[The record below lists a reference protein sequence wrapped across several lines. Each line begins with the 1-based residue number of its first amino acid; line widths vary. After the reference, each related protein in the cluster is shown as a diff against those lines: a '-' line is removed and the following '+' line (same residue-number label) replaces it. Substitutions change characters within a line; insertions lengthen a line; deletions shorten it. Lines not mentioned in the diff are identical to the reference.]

1 VSKRIVMDVLKW
13 GTLIAFLILFLFP
26 FFWIVAS
33 SLKSRGD
40 FLTRPPVWFPAHLDW
55 SNYPDSLGR
64 GALKGLTDSFIIAF
78 SSMLISLL
86 LGAPAAYAIARFQVG
101 RENLAFW
108 ILSIRMFPPIATIL
122 PLFVIFR
129 FVGLVDSYTGLVLS
143 YTVFNLPFAIWI
155 LKGFI
160 EDLPREIEE
169 AAKVDGARPFQIFRM
184 IVIPLAAPGLVVAA
198 LFTFIFAWNDFA
210 YAVIFSGSKV
220 TPLPVVIAQFAGGH
234 EILWGQI
241 SAAAIMAIL
250 PALVLATFLQK
261 YLTRGLT
268 MGAVK

>member
-1 VSKRIVMDVLKW
+1 MSKRSLASIIRWLVLL
-13 GTLIAFLILFLFP
+13 GVLAVFLFP
-26 FFWIVAS
+26 LFWIIAS
-33 SLKSRGD
+33 SLKARGE
-40 FLTRPPVWFPAHLDW
+40 FFTRPPVWVPSHPEW
-55 SNYPDSLGR
+55 SNYPDSLSR
-64 GALKGLTDSFIIAF
+64 GAGKGLTDSFTIAF
-78 SSMLISLL
+78 FSMLISLV
-86 LGAPAAYAIARFQVG
+86 LGAPAAYGIARFQIG
-101 RENLAFW
+101 KNNLAFW

-129 FVGLVDSYTGLVLS
+129 FVGLIDSYMGLVLC
-143 YTVFNLPFAIWI
+143 YAVFNLPFAIWI

-169 AAKVDGARPFQIFRM
+169 AAKVDGASRFQIFRA
-184 IVIPLAAPGLVVAA
+184 IVLPLTAPGLVVVA

-210 YAVIFSGSKV
+210 YAVIFSGSNV

>member
-1 VSKRIVMDVLKW
+1 LSKRVILNLLKW
-13 GTLIAFLILFLFP
+13 GALIAFVVLFLFP
-26 FFWIVAS
+26 FFWIISS
-33 SLKSRGD
+33 SLKARGE
-40 FLTRPPVWFPAHLDW
+40 FFTRPPVWLPAHLDW
-55 SNYPDSLGR
+55 SNYPDSLRR
-64 GALKGLTDSFIIAF
+64 GALKGLSDSFIIAF
-78 SSMLISLL
+78 ASMAVALL
-86 LGAPAAYAIARFQVG
+86 LGTPAAYAIARFHIG

-129 FVGLVDSYTGLVLS
+129 YVGLVDSYAGLVLS

-160 EDLPREIEE
+160 EEVPRDIEE
-169 AAKVDGARPFQIFRM
+169 AAKVDGAGPFQIFRL
-184 IVIPLAAPGLVVAA
+184 IVIPLVAPGLVVAA
-198 LFTFIFAWNDFA
+198 LFSFIFAWNDFA
-210 YAVIFSGSKV
+210 YAVIFSGSRV

-241 SAAAIMAIL
+241 SAAAIIAIAPGL
-250 PALVLATFLQK
+250 LIAIFLQK

>member
-1 VSKRIVMDVLKW
+1 VSKRVVLSWLTWGILIVLV
-13 GTLIAFLILFLFP
+13 ILFLFP
-26 FFWIVAS
+26 FFWILSS
-33 SLKSRGD
+33 SLKGRGD
-40 FLTRPPVWFPAHLDW
+40 FFTRPPVWLPAHLDW
-55 SNYPDSLGR
+55 SNYPDALRR
-64 GALKGLTDSFIIAF
+64 GGLKGLTDSFVIAF
-78 SSMLISLL
+78 SSMVISLV

-129 FVGLVDSYTGLVLS
+129 FAGLVDSYAGLVLA

-169 AAKVDGARPFQIFRM
+169 AAKVDGARPFQVFRM
-184 IVIPLAAPGLVVAA
+184 IVIPMAAPGLVVAA

-241 SAAAIMAIL
+241 SAAAIIAIA
-250 PALVLATFLQK
+250 PALLIAIFLQK

>member
-1 VSKRIVMDVLKW
+1 MVKRVSLNFLKW
-13 GTLIAFLILFLFP
+13 GALIGFVVLFLFP
-26 FFWIVAS
+26 FFWIVSA
-33 SLKSRGD
+33 SLKGRGE
-40 FLTRPPVWFPAHLDW
+40 FFTRPPVWLPAHLDW
-55 SNYPDSLGR
+55 SNYPDSLRR
-64 GALKGLTDSFIIAF
+64 GAMKGLTDSFIIAF
-78 SSMLISLL
+78 SSMAVSLL
-86 LGAPAAYAIARFQVG
+86 LGVPAAYAIARFQVG
-101 RENLAFW
+101 RQNLAFW

-122 PLFVIFR
+122 PLFVLFR
-129 FVGLVDSYTGLVLS
+129 FVGLVDSYAGLVLS

-169 AAKVDGARPFQIFRM
+169 AAKVDGAKPFQIFWM

-210 YAVIFSGSKV
+210 YALIFSGSKV

-241 SAAAIMAIL
+241 SAAAILAIA
-250 PALVLATFLQK
+250 PALCIAIFLQK

>member
-1 VSKRIVMDVLKW
+1 MRLSIRDTLKW
-13 GTLIAFLILFLFP
+13 SALILFLIVLLFP

-33 SLKSRGD
+33 SLKSRGE
-40 FLTRPPVWFPAHLDW
+40 FFARPPVWLPATPIW
-55 SNYPDSLGR
+55 GNYPD
-64 GALKGLTDSFIIAF
+64 ALAKGGMKGLTDSFIIAF
-78 SSMLISLL
+78 FSMLVSLV
-86 LGAPAAYAIARFQVG
+86 LGSPAAYAIARFKVG
-101 RENLAFW
+101 GNRLAFW

-129 FVGLVDSYTGLVLS
+129 YTGLVDTYAGLILS
-143 YTVFNLPFAIWI
+143 YSLFNLPFAIWI

-160 EDLPREIEE
+160 EDLPKEIEE
-169 AAKVDGARPFQIFRM
+169 AAIVDGAKPFQIFRM
-184 IVIPLAAPGLVVAA
+184 IVLPLAAPGLVVVA

-210 YAVIFSGSKV
+210 YAVIFSGSRV

-241 SAAAIMAIL
+241 SAAALIAIL
-250 PALVLATFLQK
+250 PALILATFLQK

>member
-1 VSKRIVMDVLKW
+1 LKRLILNLLKW
-13 GTLIAFLILFLFP
+13 AALLAFVALFLFP
-26 FFWIVAS
+26 FFWIVSS
-33 SLKSRGD
+33 SLKARGE
-40 FLTRPPVWFPAHLDW
+40 FFTRPPVWLPAHLDW
-55 SNYPDSLGR
+55 SNYPDSLRR
-64 GALKGLTDSFIIAF
+64 GALKGLTDSFIVAF
-78 SSMLISLL
+78 ASMIVALS

-129 FVGLVDSYTGLVLS
+129 YVGLVDSYAGLVLS

-160 EDLPREIEE
+160 EDVPREIEE
-169 AAKVDGARPFQIFRM
+169 AAKVDGAGPFQIFRL
-184 IVIPLAAPGLVVAA
+184 IVIPLVAPGLVVAA
-198 LFTFIFAWNDFA
+198 LFSFIFAWNDFA
-210 YAVIFSGSKV
+210 YAVIFSGSRV

-241 SAAAIMAIL
+241 SAAAIIAIAPGL
-250 PALVLATFLQK
+250 LIAIFLQK

>member
-1 VSKRIVMDVLKW
+1 MAKRVSLNLLKW
-13 GTLIAFLILFLFP
+13 GALIGFVVLFLFP
-26 FFWIVAS
+26 FFWIVSS
-33 SLKSRGD
+33 SLKGRGE
-40 FLTRPPVWFPAHLDW
+40 FFTRPPVWLPAHLDW
-55 SNYPDSLGR
+55 SNYPDSLRR
-64 GALKGLTDSFIIAF
+64 GAMKGLTDSFIIAF
-78 SSMLISLL
+78 SSMVVSLL
-86 LGAPAAYAIARFQVG
+86 LGVPAAYAIARFQVG
-101 RENLAFW
+101 RQNLAFW

-122 PLFVIFR
+122 PLFVLFR
-129 FVGLVDSYTGLVLS
+129 FVGLVDSYAGLVLS

-169 AAKVDGARPFQIFRM
+169 AAKVDGAKPFQIFWM

-210 YAVIFSGSKV
+210 YALIFSGSKV

-241 SAAAIMAIL
+241 SAAAILAIA
-250 PALVLATFLQK
+250 PALLIAIFLQK

-268 MGAVK
+268 MGAIK

>member
-1 VSKRIVMDVLKW
+1 VSKRIIMDVLKW
-13 GTLIAFLILFLFP
+13 GILIAFLVLFLFP

-33 SLKSRGD
+33 SLKSRGE
-40 FLTRPPVWFPAHLDW
+40 FFTRPPVWFPAHLDW

-78 SSMLISLL
+78 LSMLISLL

-129 FVGLVDSYTGLVLS
+129 FVGLVDSYSGLVLS

-184 IVIPLAAPGLVVAA
+184 IVIPWLR
-198 LFTFIFAWNDFA
+198 
-210 YAVIFSGSKV
+210 
-220 TPLPVVIAQFAGGH
+220 PV
-234 EILWGQI
+234 
-241 SAAAIMAIL
+241 
-250 PALVLATFLQK
+250 
-261 YLTRGLT
+261 
-268 MGAVK
+268 

>member
-1 VSKRIVMDVLKW
+1 LSKRFLFDSLRWIALLGILIV
-13 GTLIAFLILFLFP
+13 FLFP
-26 FFWIVAS
+26 LFWIISS
-33 SLKSRGD
+33 SLKARGE
-40 FLTRPPVWFPAHLDW
+40 FFTRPPIWIPSHAEW

-64 GALKGLTDSFIIAF
+64 GASKGLVDSFTIAF
-78 SSMLISLL
+78 SSMLVSLV
-86 LGAPAAYAIARFQVG
+86 LGSPAAYAIARFQVG
-101 RENLAFW
+101 KENLAFW

-129 FVGLVDSYTGLVLS
+129 FAGLVDSYAGLILS
-143 YTVFNLPFAIWI
+143 YSVFNLPFAIWI

-160 EDLPREIEE
+160 QDLPREIEE
-169 AAKVDGARPFQIFRM
+169 AAKVDGASRFQIFRN
-184 IVIPLAAPGLVVAA
+184 IVLPLVAPGLVVVA

-210 YAVIFSGSKV
+210 YAVIFSGSNV

-241 SAAAIMAIL
+241 SAAAIIAIV
-250 PALVLATFLQK
+250 PALLLATFLQK

-268 MGAVK
+268 MGAIK

>member
-1 VSKRIVMDVLKW
+1 MRHRITNVLRW
-13 GTLIAFLILFLFP
+13 AILLVFVAIFFFP
-26 FFWIVAS
+26 FFWIIAS
-33 SLKSRGD
+33 SLKSRGE
-40 FLTRPPVWFPAHLDW
+40 FFTRPPIWIPQQLNW
-55 SNYPDSLGR
+55 NNYPDALAR
-64 GALKGLTDSFIIAF
+64 GGLKGLTDSFIIAF
-78 SSMLISLL
+78 TSMLVSLI
-86 LGAPAAYAIARFQVG
+86 LGAPAAYAIARFRVG
-101 RENLAFW
+101 GNNLAFW

-129 FVGLVDSYTGLVLS
+129 FAGLVDTYSGLILS

-169 AAKVDGARPFQIFRM
+169 AARVDGARPIQIFRL
-184 IVIPLAAPGLVVAA
+184 IVLPLAAPGLVVAA

-210 YAVIFSGSKV
+210 YAVIFSGSNV

-241 SAAAIMAIL
+241 SAAAIMAIV
-250 PALVLATFLQK
+250 PALVLAIFLQK

-268 MGAVK
+268 MGAIK

>member
-1 VSKRIVMDVLKW
+1 MSKRILMGFLKW
-13 GTLIAFLILFLFP
+13 ATLIAFVVLFLFP

-33 SLKSRGD
+33 SLKSRGE
-40 FLTRPPVWFPAHLDW
+40 FFTRPPVWFPSHLDW
-55 SNYPDSLGR
+55 SNYPDSLAR

-78 SSMLISLL
+78 SSMVVSLL

-101 RENLAFW
+101 REHLAFW

-129 FVGLVDSYTGLVLS
+129 FVGLVDSYSGLVFS

-169 AAKVDGARPFQIFRM
+169 AAKVDGARPLQVFQM

-241 SAAAIMAIL
+241 SAAAIIAIAPGL
-250 PALVLATFLQK
+250 LIATFLQK

-268 MGAVK
+268 MGAIK

>member
-1 VSKRIVMDVLKW
+1 VSRRVILNFLKW
-13 GTLIAFLILFLFP
+13 GALIIFVVLFLFP
-26 FFWIVAS
+26 FFWIVSS
-33 SLKSRGD
+33 SLKARGE
-40 FLTRPPVWFPAHLDW
+40 FFTRPPVWFPAHVDW
-55 SNYPDSLGR
+55 SNYPDSLRR

-78 SSMLISLL
+78 SSMVISLS

-129 FVGLVDSYTGLVLS
+129 FVGLVDSYAGLVLS

-169 AAKVDGARPFQIFRM
+169 AAKVDGAKPFQIFQM

-241 SAAAIMAIL
+241 SAAAIVAIA
-250 PALVLATFLQK
+250 PALLIAIFLQK

>member
-1 VSKRIVMDVLKW
+1 MVKRVSLNFLKW
-13 GTLIAFLILFLFP
+13 GALIGFVVLFLFP
-26 FFWIVAS
+26 FFWIVSS
-33 SLKSRGD
+33 SLKGRGE
-40 FLTRPPVWFPAHLDW
+40 FFTRPPVWLPAHLDW
-55 SNYPDSLGR
+55 SNYPDSLRR
-64 GALKGLTDSFIIAF
+64 GAMKGLTDSFIIAF
-78 SSMLISLL
+78 SSMAVSLL
-86 LGAPAAYAIARFQVG
+86 LGVPAAYAIARFQVG
-101 RENLAFW
+101 RQNLAFW

-122 PLFVIFR
+122 PLFVLFR
-129 FVGLVDSYTGLVLS
+129 FVGLVDSYAGLVLS

-169 AAKVDGARPFQIFRM
+169 AAKVDGAKPFQIFWM
-184 IVIPLAAPGLVVAA
+184 IVVPLAAPGLVVAA

-210 YAVIFSGSKV
+210 YALIFSGSKV

-241 SAAAIMAIL
+241 SAAAILAIA
-250 PALVLATFLQK
+250 PALFIAIFLQK

>member
-1 VSKRIVMDVLKW
+1 MSKRSVIDLLKW
-13 GTLIAFLILFLFP
+13 LAIFAVLIVLLFP
-26 FFWIVAS
+26 IFWIIAS
-33 SLKSRGD
+33 SLKARGE
-40 FLTRPPVWFPAHLDW
+40 FFTRPPVWVPANPEWL
-55 SNYPDSLGR
+55 NYPDSLGR

-78 SSMLISLL
+78 SSMVISLL

-122 PLFVIFR
+122 PLFVVFR
-129 FVGLVDSYTGLVLS
+129 FVGLVDSYSGLVLS